1 LQTNCLT
8 PTYEEEEMETLFADK
23 YNVLMVYKNP
33 PNWIRKQLVA
43 ISKEEIQACLENEH
57 IVVKYDYKEEA

>member
-1 LQTNCLT
+1 
-8 PTYEEEEMETLFADK
+8 METLFADK